1 MNVYKITTAYINA
14 KGEFSSNF
22 DAYTVL
28 AKTGMEAMAK
38 VNIKVFNKK
47 RKAQEVV
54 DEAELICSLD
64 EVKE

>member
-1 MNVYKITTAYINA
+1 MNVYKVITAYINA

-22 DAYTVL
+22 GAYTVL

-38 VNIKVFNKK
+38 INIRVFNKK

-54 DEAELICSLD
+54 NEVEFICSLS
-64 EVKE
+64 